1 MAKKQ
6 ANKQRQDPE
15 RAAQYLLSS
24 AQRPVVSE
32 VEAASAQHARL
43 AQKYSGWCA
52 EAQSWIDLKR
62 TGHALDVGT
71 GKWGVEYRV
80 YLVKDQTVKNQ
91 LERYG
96 YAVENGDVR
105 RRGTFRINS
114 EALFKELVEKHGLR
128 LGENM

>member
-1 MAKKQ
+1 V
-6 ANKQRQDPE
+6 
-15 RAAQYLLSS
+15 L
-24 AQRPVVSE
+24 E
-32 VEAASAQHARL
+32 VEAARSQRSRL
-43 AQKYSGWCA
+43 AQKYSEWSG
-52 EAQSWIDLKR
+52 ETQSWAQLDE

-80 YLVKDQTVKNQ
+80 YFVKDQTVKNQ

-105 RRGTFRINS
+105 RRGTFRINN
-114 EALFKELVEKHGLR
+114 EVLFKELVEKHGLR

>member
-1 MAKKQ
+1 MPKGTKEG
-6 ANKQRQDPE
+6 QDPE
-15 RAAQYLLSS
+15 RASMYLLCR
-24 AQRPVVSE
+24 AQVPILLE
-32 VEAASAQHARL
+32 VESARAQHARFV
-43 AQKYSGWCA
+43 QKYNEWSGENEDWA
-52 EAQSWIDLKR
+52 SLKQ

-80 YLVKDQTVKNQ
+80 YFIKDQTVKNQ
-91 LERYG
+91 MERYG

-114 EALFKELVEKHGLR
+114 EALFKMLVQKHGLR